1 MKDNINFLFPVSEKD
16 KYLGPRFFVAMMVV
30 FFLVVAGAFAF
41 SLHIFSSIGSER
53 EEIEKLRLLKDFN
66 EKQMAAISSDFEKA
80 QEIDLKF
87 QALKRLIELSN
98 KVENKQYPLGNIL
111 EDLSLS
117 IPQGVFLTLL
127 RIEPVRKTPARPGK
141 KKDLTEAHAK
151 LKISGIAASSDMADK
166 FISSLEEL
174 PYLVNPIWNQISIGE
189 SDRRL
194 FEFEIVSDISF
205 RRKG

>member
-1 MKDNINFLFPVSEKD
+1 M
-16 KYLGPRFFVAMMVV
+16 
-30 FFLVVAGAFAF
+30 
-41 SLHIFSSIGSER
+41 
-53 EEIEKLRLLKDFN
+53 
-66 EKQMAAISSDFEKA
+66 
-80 QEIDLKF
+80 
-87 QALKRLIELSN
+87 
-98 KVENKQYPLGNIL
+98 L

-117 IPQGVFLTLL
+117 IPQGVFLTSL
-127 RIEPVRKTPARPGK
+127 RIEPVRKAPARPGK
-141 KKDLTEAHAK
+141 KKDLTEAHAR
-151 LKISGIAASSDMADK
+151 LKISGIAASSGMADK